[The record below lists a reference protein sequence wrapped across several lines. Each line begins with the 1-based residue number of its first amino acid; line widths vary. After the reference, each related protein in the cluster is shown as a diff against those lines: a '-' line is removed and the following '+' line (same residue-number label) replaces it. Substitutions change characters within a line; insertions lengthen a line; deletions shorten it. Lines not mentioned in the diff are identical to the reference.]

1 MLTIRRPVT
10 TNTTEWRLLSRLQ
23 FCNGA
28 RGVSTHRMDKQNEAV
43 LKEFKAV
50 QSILD
55 EAIKLGL
62 LWDVSVVDLNEK
74 RDPVSARHP

>member
-1 MLTIRRPVT
+1 
-10 TNTTEWRLLSRLQ
+10 
-23 FCNGA
+23 
-28 RGVSTHRMDKQNEAV
+28 MDKQNEAV

>member
-1 MLTIRRPVT
+1 
-10 TNTTEWRLLSRLQ
+10 
-23 FCNGA
+23 
-28 RGVSTHRMDKQNEAV
+28 MDKQNEVV
-43 LKEFKAV
+43 LKEFEAV

-62 LWDVSVVDLNEK
+62 QWDVSVVDLNEK

>member
-1 MLTIRRPVT
+1 
-10 TNTTEWRLLSRLQ
+10 LQ
-23 FCNGA
+23 FCSGA
-28 RGVSTHRMDKQNEAV
+28 RGVSTHRIDKQNKAV
-43 LKEFKAV
+43 LKEFEAV